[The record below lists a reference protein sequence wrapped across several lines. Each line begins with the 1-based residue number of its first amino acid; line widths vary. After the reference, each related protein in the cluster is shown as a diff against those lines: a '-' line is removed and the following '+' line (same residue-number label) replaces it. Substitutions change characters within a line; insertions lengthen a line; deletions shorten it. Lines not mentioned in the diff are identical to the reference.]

1 MRKTIFQ
8 FKKTLEQEYFL
19 RFKYQ
24 GNHYATLHWFG
35 IKRAQKKAKR
45 DQNKRLSTHVFV
57 AT

>member
-1 MRKTIFQ
+1 MR
-8 FKKTLEQEYFL
+8 KTLEQEYFL
-19 RFKYQ
+19 RFKHQ

-57 AT
+57 AM